1 MKKVFMLSC
10 VALLSLAAC
19 KKNEASSRISDEN
32 VAKVEQETIEKKNQ
46 GNPKMEFT
54 ELAHDFGT
62 IGNNEAVET
71 EFEFTNTGDA
81 DLVIIDAR
89 ASCGCTV
96 PEYQKTPIKPG
107 EKSKL
112 KVRFQTGAVGQQ
124 QKTVTLT
131 TNTERGEEL
140 LTIKANVSPAN

>member
-1 MKKVFMLSC
+1 MKKVFILSC
-10 VALLSLAAC
+10 VALLSMTAC
-19 KKNEASSRISDEN
+19 KKNDASSRISEDN
-32 VAKVEQETIEKKNQ
+32 VAKLEQETTDKKSQ
-46 GNPKMEFT
+46 GSSKMEFA
-54 ELAHDFGT
+54 ELVHDFGT

-89 ASCGCTV
+89 ATCGCTV

-131 TNTERGEEL
+131 TNTEKGEEQ

>member
-1 MKKVFMLSC
+1 MKKVLMMSC
-10 VALLSLAAC
+10 IALLSLAAC
-19 KKNEASSRISDEN
+19 KKNEASSRISEEN
-32 VAKVEQETIEKKNQ
+32 MAKVEQEATEKKNQ
-46 GNPKMEFT
+46 GSPKMEFT
-54 ELAHDFGT
+54 ELGHDFGT

-131 TNTERGEEL
+131 TNTEKGEEL